1 MLSFFINNINRIILV
16 IYFNAVNNF
25 FVLPFETIYVKDQ
38 SIDNNTYYNILFQ
51 NELYVNLSIGN
62 PPQNTKSLLK
72 MEISGFEIYQGAFNY
87 NLSSTSEKGIW
98 DLNVNRLW
106 HFMSY
111 PIKDYFYFISFN
123 SYDNFINCYIKDNKL
138 NYELLNI
145 AKTNKISFLVMYN
158 PPEYSNK
165 NYYYYDIIGLKFNEQ
180 YYLDPISTPQFI
192 FF

>member
-51 NELYVNLSIGN
+51 NELYTNLSIGN

-87 NLSSTSEKGIW
+87 NLSTTSEKGIW

-123 SYDNFINCYIKDNKL
+123 SYNNFIN
-138 NYELLNI
+138 
-145 AKTNKISFLVMYN
+145 
-158 PPEYSNK
+158 
-165 NYYYYDIIGLKFNEQ
+165 
-180 YYLDPISTPQFI
+180 
-192 FF
+192 